1 MFFLSFIKSRS
12 VNQPLCL
19 ASQLRHWGL
28 GVRYGLRSRVLSA
41 TRARA
46 LPTIYDDAFLTD
58 GTWGTF
64 FRNLSNRRRWS
75 QFGTHCNFRKKRNS
89 VSFVDIGQRHKSLRW
104 KPCFALFLGF
114 VRTTQR
120 IDLRRGTI
128 VRIQRNIRLSHR
140 GQSTLGARYRWHRPP
155 TQLTFSPQLNFDLLW
170 PHALLNLRLSLRL
183 RRARRTI
190 QCVLR
195 TLYVAAVAHLARIE
209 NYAKFIDFV

>member
-41 TRARA
+41 TRART
-46 LPTIYDDAFLTD
+46 LPTVYDDAFVTD
-58 GTWGTF
+58 GAWGTF
-64 FRNLSNRRRWS
+64 FRNLSGRRRWS
-75 QFGTHCNFRKKRNS
+75 RFGILCNFRKKRNS
-89 VSFVDIGQRHKSLRW
+89 VSFADIDLRLKSSRW
-104 KPCFALFLGF
+104 RPCFAPFLGF
-114 VRTTQR
+114 VRTNQR
-120 IDLRRGTI
+120 INLRRGTI

-155 TQLTFSPQLNFDLLW
+155 TQLMFSPQLNFDLLW

-190 QCVLR
+190 RCVLR
-195 TLYVAAVAHLARIE
+195 TSYVAAVAHLARI
-209 NYAKFIDFV
+209 NDC